1 MATRKIRLTL
11 SSEIVDDT
19 GAIIDVDFNGE
30 NLETDYEVT
39 AAYGTSTVVREYT
52 VDVAAGDYSLDVT
65 FKNDSALDTDGD
77 LLLDKD
83 RNLVIERVEIADD
96 GVNYATHY
104 WDEHCGFFRQQN
116 PDYDPDSPTDWN
128 ALPAVNT
135 PLLMN
140 HPSFGSPTTF
150 DPDRPR
156 TDNSTDTR
164 QTYVGDNPA
173 FFYKEVTEHKIFI
186 EGLTSIPVTFT

>member
-11 SSEIVDDT
+11 SSELINDI
-19 GAIIDVDFNGE
+19 GAIIDIDFNGE
-30 NLETDYEVT
+30 NLETDYEIT
-39 AAYGTSTVVREYT
+39 AEYGTANIVREYT
-52 VDVAAGDYSLDVT
+52 VDVAAGDYTLDVT
-65 FKNDSALDTDGD
+65 FKNDSALDTNGD

-96 GVNYATHY
+96 GINYKTHY
-104 WDEHCGFFRQQN
+104 WDEHCGFFRQPN

-128 ALPAVNT
+128 TLPAVNP

-150 DPDRPR
+150 DMNLPM
-156 TDNSTDTR
+156 TDNSTDVR
-164 QTYVGDNPA
+164 QTDVGSNPA
-173 FFYKEVTEHKIFI
+173 YFYKEVTEHKIFI
-186 EGLTSIPVTFT
+186 EGVTAIPVTFS